1 MKLLGLILLGGC
13 FLQEVTAETRDSLS
27 YHIEATATA
36 GGGKSDYAPLWFTAN
51 RYGLSSTASNSAWLK
66 AGLEYNKKMNH
77 HWKLKAGLDLA
88 GGYNLTQNVIVQ
100 QSYVDIAWRCLQL
113 SIGSKERNPLGKD
126 LYLSSGAMVEEGNAR
141 PIPQVRAEIEDYVA
155 VPGTKKWL
163 AFKGHF
169 AYGRF
174 TDGNWQEDFARP
186 NHQTYVKNTLYH
198 TKSAMFRIGNTEKR
212 PWEFEI
218 GLLVSSQFGA
228 DRYRWDAEKNEW
240 EIFDMPEGIKDY
252 INMIIPTQGGENTPG
267 GDQVNVAGNFVG
279 SWNTA
284 FTYYW
289 KDWKF
294 RVYYEHLFEDESQM
308 FMQYGRWKDGHI
320 GLEFTFP
327 KNPWV
332 TKVLWEGLAT
342 KDQTGPILYDGF
354 LGSFDQQISAAD
366 DYYNNYFYQGWQHWG
381 MGMGNPLLP
390 GPIYNKDGSVQF
402 RSNRVKANHL
412 AFCGNPTDEWNY
424 RVKLSYAKHWGT
436 YTNPL
441 DEIQKQFSSYYE
453 IGYKPKQLKGWN
465 FNVALGWDQGN
476 YLGNSVGGMIT
487 IRKEGILWKKIDGKN
502 I

>member
-228 DRYRWDAEKNEW
+228 DRYRWDAEKMSGKSL
-240 EIFDMPEGIKDY
+240 I
-252 INMIIPTQGGENTPG
+252 
-267 GDQVNVAGNFVG
+267 
-279 SWNTA
+279 
-284 FTYYW
+284 
-289 KDWKF
+289 
-294 RVYYEHLFEDESQM
+294 
-308 FMQYGRWKDGHI
+308 
-320 GLEFTFP
+320 
-327 KNPWV
+327 
-332 TKVLWEGLAT
+332 
-342 KDQTGPILYDGF
+342 
-354 LGSFDQQISAAD
+354 
-366 DYYNNYFYQGWQHWG
+366 
-381 MGMGNPLLP
+381 
-390 GPIYNKDGSVQF
+390 
-402 RSNRVKANHL
+402 
-412 AFCGNPTDEWNY
+412 C
-424 RVKLSYAKHWGT
+424 
-436 YTNPL
+436 
-441 DEIQKQFSSYYE
+441 
-453 IGYKPKQLKGWN
+453 LKG
-465 FNVALGWDQGN
+465 LR
-476 YLGNSVGGMIT
+476 T
-487 IRKEGILWKKIDGKN
+487 ISI
-502 I
+502 

>member
-1 MKLLGLILLGGC
+1 MIKIFGLILLSLC
-13 FLQEVTAETRDSLS
+13 TTQAVKAEAQDSLS

-36 GGGKSDYAPLWFTAN
+36 GGGNYAPLWFTAN
-51 RYGLSSTASNSAWLK
+51 RYGLSSIEPNSALLK
-66 AGLEYNKKMNH
+66 AGLEYQKKMNH

-88 GGYNLTQNVIVQ
+88 GGYNLTQNIIVQ
-100 QSYVDIAWRCLQL
+100 QAYADIAWRCLQL

-141 PIPQVRAEIEDYVA
+141 PIPQIRAEIEDYVA

-169 AYGRF
+169 AYGAF

-186 NHQTYVKNTLYH
+186 HYQTYVKNILYH
-198 TKSAMFRIGNTEKR
+198 SKAAMFRIGNTEKR

-218 GLLVSSQFGA
+218 GLLVSSQFSG
-228 DRYRWDAEKNEW
+228 DHYSWDGEKGQWNVQEMSHSLHD
-240 EIFDMPEGIKDY
+240 FLTA
-252 INMIIPTQGGENTPG
+252 IIPTKGGEDDPF
-267 GDQVNVAGNFVG
+267 GDQVNVAGNFIG

-320 GLEFTFP
+320 GLEVTLP

-354 LGSFDQQISAAD
+354 LGSFQHQISAAD
-366 DYYNNYFYQGWQHWG
+366 NYYNNYFYQGWQHWG

-390 GPIYNKDGSVQF
+390 GPIYNKNGSMNF
-402 RSNRVKANHL
+402 RSNRTKAHHV
-412 AFCGNPTDEWNY
+412 AFCGNPTEEWNY

-436 YTNPL
+436 YGEPL
-441 DEIQKQFSSYYE
+441 DEVMKQFSSYYE
-453 IGYKPKQLKGWN
+453 VGYKPKQLKGWN
-465 FNVALGWDQGN
+465 FSAALGWDQGD

-487 IRKEGILWKKIDGKN
+487 IRKEGVLWKK
-502 I
+502 